1 MMSVH
6 FGAHPVMDFE
16 SATACDVG
24 LFNKFFHHMLEQGVY
39 PPPSA
44 FESWFI
50 SSALS
55 DADIIK
61 TIDAVE
67 RFNVWK

>member
-6 FGAHPVMDFE
+6 FGSHPVIDFE
-16 SATACDVG
+16 SAKACDNQ
-24 LFNKFFHHMLEQGVY
+24 LFNKFFHHMLKHGVY
-39 PPPSA
+39 LPPSA

-55 DADIIK
+55 DDDIRK
-61 TIDAVE
+61 TLEAVE
-67 RFNVWK
+67 CFSV